1 MGYYTNIKNALNQS
15 VQIMGRTI
23 FLLYNIVK
31 ILEQLM
37 HDRRFKLSAL
47 QFGFER
53 NTKLLML

>member
-1 MGYYTNIKNALNQS
+1 MGYYTNIKNALNQN

-37 HDRRFKLSAL
+37 HDRRFKSSTL
-47 QFGFER
+47 QFCFER

>member
-1 MGYYTNIKNALNQS
+1 MGYYTNIKNALNQN

-37 HDRRFKLSAL
+37 HDRRFKSSTL

>member
-1 MGYYTNIKNALNQS
+1 MGYYTNIKNASNQN
-15 VQIMGRTI
+15 VQIMDRTI

-37 HDRRFKLSAL
+37 HDRRFKSSTL